1 MKTVQE
7 YLRQA
12 DRERLLESVA
22 YDALSD
28 SIMLLECKDMTIE
41 QIQDACKKQTNHL
54 IDHLLSLEAV
64 PSDHMVLYLT
74 EVSSFDRGFGQTDK
88 SLCLIDI
95 NEVRK
100 DIYASSYAFD
110 LSDWKETL
118 GYLVAGNKLTQ
129 DYMIDLLTQYLNEIS
144 FFGMDPEQHQ
154 DKVEEVVSGLEKAVE
169 EVKEGGHTVPAEKVL
184 DELREKHGSPT
195 DEKDELQKKLR
206 FEILDAEM
214 KYSRYCNWRERSRIL
229 KSLGDTA
236 PSFEEAEEKQKEAEE

>member
-1 MKTVQE
+1 MKTIQE

-12 DRERLLESVA
+12 DRERLLDSVA
-22 YDALSD
+22 YDALAD
-28 SIMLLECKDMTIE
+28 TIMLLECKNMTIE
-41 QIQDACKKQTNHL
+41 QIQDVCKKQTNHL

-74 EVSSFDRGFGQTDK
+74 EVSSFDRGFSRTDK

-100 DIYASSYAFD
+100 DIYASSYAMD

-118 GYLVAGNKLTQ
+118 GYLVAENKLTQ
-129 DYMIDLLTQYLNEIS
+129 DYMIDLLGQYLNEIS
-144 FFGMDPEQHQ
+144 FFGMDPGQHQ
-154 DKVEEVVSGLEKAVE
+154 DKVEKVVSDLEKAAE
-169 EVKEGGHTVPAEKVL
+169 DIKEGGHTIPAEKAL
-184 DELREKHGSPT
+184 DELREVHGLPV
-195 DEKDELQKKLR
+195 DEKDELQERLH

-236 PSFEEAEEKQKEAEE
+236 PSFEEAEEKKKEAKV